1 MKILKKN
8 QLTIFVISLMLITAG
23 YLNYTSNNEK
33 MNNSISTSSGLIEQ
47 DIAGIG
53 DATLV
58 SSNGLTDNEIGNLL
72 TVDTN
77 TANESSG
84 NISSVNSNIDV
95 QNVNQKDEYFA
106 TSKLERDK
114 MYSQIIESYQ
124 TMLENE
130 SITSEQRAIA
140 TEEISKINNI
150 KNVIMISENLIKMK
164 GFKDCIIFVNGES
177 ISVIIRADELK
188 KEEIAQIQNIIS
200 REMQADITN
209 IHISNK

>member
-33 MNNSISTSSGLIEQ
+33 MNNSISTSSDLIEQ

>member
-33 MNNSISTSSGLIEQ
+33 MNNSISTSSDLIEQ

-84 NISSVNSNIDV
+84 NISSVNSNIDI